1 MVESTAIHI
10 LCMEDDPGLARLF
23 QRRLER
29 EGYVVD
35 LARDGQEGL
44 DMCAEMSYDVVAVDQ
59 AMPVYDGLDVIRR
72 MASQGPLRTTI
83 MVTGA
88 GDERTAVEAMK
99 LGARDY
105 VVKDAEGGYLE
116 LLPTVIQRALE
127 HQRLAEEKLRAEE
140 ALRDSEERLRILF
153 EYAPDGVYLN
163 DLKGTFIDGN
173 KAARELVGY
182 ERSELIGQSFLKL
195 KLLSARQIRKAAAL
209 LAGNALGRPT
219 GPDEF
224 VLRRKDGTR
233 VPVEIRT
240 YPVKIKGETLVLG
253 IARDITERKR
263 FDEERE
269 RLIVDLREA
278 LASVRTLRGMLP
290 ICAACKKIRDD
301 QGYWQVVERYISE
314 HSEAQFSH
322 GLCPDCM
329 KTLYPELYEG
339 NELLASGSDGSDHRA

>member
-1 MVESTAIHI
+1 MTESKPIRI
-10 LCMEDDPGLARLF
+10 LCMEDDLGLARLF
-23 QRRLER
+23 QRRLQR
-29 EGYVVD
+29 EGYAVD
-35 LARDGQEGL
+35 LASDGQEGL
-44 DMCAEMSYDVVAVDQ
+44 DMYAEMSYDVVAVDQ
-59 AMPVYDGLDVIRR
+59 AMPVYDGLEVIRR
-72 MASQGPLRTTI
+72 MASQGPLPPTI

-105 VVKDAEGGYLE
+105 IVKDVDGGYLE
-116 LLPTVIQRALE
+116 LLPTVIERVLE
-127 HQRLAEEKLRAEE
+127 QERLAAQARWTEE
-140 ALRDSEERLRILF
+140 ALRESEERLRILF
-153 EYAPDGVYLN
+153 EYAPDAVYLN

-173 KAARELVGY
+173 RVAQELTGY
-182 ERSELIGQSFLKL
+182 EMSALIGQSFLKL
-195 KLLSARQIRKAAAL
+195 KLLSARQIPKAAAL
-209 LAGNALGRPT
+209 LARNALGRPT

-240 YPVKIKGETLVLG
+240 YPVRIKGQTLALG

-269 RLIVDLREA
+269 RLIADLREA
-278 LASVRTLRGMLP
+278 LARVRTLSGMLP

-301 QGYWQVVERYISE
+301 QGYWQAVERYISE

-329 KTLYPELYEG
+329 KKLYPEFYE
-339 NELLASGSDGSDHRA
+339 EEESVASGSIGSDHRA

>member
-1 MVESTAIHI
+1 MAESKPIRI

-29 EGYVVD
+29 EGYIVD
-35 LARDGQEGL
+35 LAHDGQEGL
-44 DMCAEMSYDVVAVDQ
+44 DMCAQMSYDVVAIDQ
-59 AMPVYDGLDVIRR
+59 AMPMYDGLEVIRR
-72 MASQGPLRTTI
+72 MASQGPLPPTI

-105 VVKDAEGGYLE
+105 IVKDVGGGYLE

-127 HQRLAEEKLRAEE
+127 HQRLEDAARRAEE
-140 ALRDSEERLRILF
+140 ALRESEERLRILF

-173 KAARELVGY
+173 RVAQELTGY

-195 KLLSARQIRKAAAL
+195 LSARQIPKAAAL
-209 LAGNALGRPT
+209 LARNALGRPT

-253 IARDITERKR
+253 IARDITERRR

-301 QGYWQVVERYISE
+301 QGYWQAVERYISE
-314 HSEAQFSH
+314 HSEAEFSH

-329 KTLYPELYEG
+329 KKLYPEFYE
-339 NELLASGSDGSDHRA
+339 EEESVASGSNGSHDRP

>member
-1 MVESTAIHI
+1 MAEPSAIRI
-10 LCMEDDPGLARLF
+10 LYMEDDPGLARLF
-23 QRRLER
+23 QTRLQR

-44 DMCAEMSYDVVAVDQ
+44 DMYAQMSYDVVAVDQ
-59 AMPVYDGLDVIRR
+59 VMPVYEGLEVIRR
-72 MASQGPLRTTI
+72 MACQGPLPPTI
-83 MVTGA
+83 MVTGS
-88 GDERTAVEAMK
+88 GNERTAVEAMK

-105 VVKDAEGGYLE
+105 VVKDVDGGYLE
-116 LLPTVIQRALE
+116 LLPTVIERALAQE
-127 HQRLAEEKLRAEE
+127 RLEAQARRAEE
-140 ALRDSEERLRILF
+140 ALRESEERLKILF

-173 KAARELVGY
+173 RAAQELVGY

-195 KLLSARQIRKAAAL
+195 KLLSARQILRAAAL
-209 LAGNALGRPT
+209 LARNALGRPT

-224 VLRRKDGTR
+224 VLNRKDGTR

-240 YPVKIKGETLVLG
+240 YPVKIKGQTLALG

-269 RLIVDLREA
+269 RLIVDLQEA
-278 LASVRTLRGMLP
+278 LARVRTLRGMLP

-301 QGYWQVVERYISE
+301 QGYWQAVERYISE
-314 HSEAQFSH
+314 HSEAEFSH
-322 GLCPDCM
+322 GLCPECM
-329 KTLYPELYEG
+329 EKLYPELYE
-339 NELLASGSDGSDHRA
+339 EDESIASGPNGSGHGN